1 MIFCDASMHGLG
13 CLLIKHGKVIAYA
26 STQLKE
32 HERNHA
38 THDLELVVVVFTL
51 NIWRHYL
58 YGKNSKFIQ
67 ITRAL
72 SIFSQRKDFY
82 K

>member
-58 YGKNSKFIQ
+58 YGEEFEVYTDHKSFKY
-67 ITRAL
+67 
-72 SIFSQRKDFY
+72 IFSKKRLL
-82 K
+82 